1 MISEKQL
8 KILAFPYTKYEAII
22 CDGAIRSG
30 KSSIMMW
37 AFVKWGMM
45 NFDGQ
50 RFAICG
56 KSVDSCIKNVI
67 QPFLAMS
74 LARETYRLRWRRID
88 KVLEVQNG
96 NTTNLFE
103 VFGGK
108 DESSFALIQGRTL
121 AGVLLDEVALQPRSF
136 VEQALA
142 RCSVTGSRFWFNCNP
157 GPPSHWFYQEWI
169 KQTERHKALHLHFL
183 LEDNPALDPEIVERY
198 KNTYAGVF
206 YRRYILGEWCVAD
219 GLVYPMFDKSK
230 HIATEQYSGGVYYIS
245 IDYGTLNPTA
255 MGLWQLRNGK
265 AVMLKE
271 YYYDG
276 RKQKR
281 QKTDE
286 EYDIINSAM
295 IAPAKA
301 DKAMQETVAAKG
313 QTLNLLQNPILTD
326 SPIAEKVDEK
336 VFKAEENEDGI
347 TSIKLDVEKGYIDFI
362 MVDQRGEHTIR
373 NGIGEWMDGG
383 TTMTGNYLHHQYQNE
398 IEPYTAYGEWKDDTT
413 LQLTWRYP
421 SMAFVDT
428 VEITFSEDGSQMTM
442 VRSVNVNSGALVRPA
457 VTLKAE

>member
-219 GLVYPMFDKSK
+219 GLVYPMFDKAK
-230 HIATEQYSGGVYYIS
+230 HIATEQHSGGVYYIS

-286 EYDIINSAM
+286 EYADDLEAFAEGYQIERVIVDPSA
-295 IAPAKA
+295 ASFK
-301 DKAMQETVAAKG
+301 ETLRRRGKFSVMDANNAVLDG
-313 QTLNLLQNPILTD
+313 IRLTGSLLLAGRILFDASCENTFD
-326 SPIAEKVDEK
+326 EFGSYCWDEK
-336 VFKAEENEDGI
+336 KETDAVVKESDHAMDMIRYFAY
-347 TSIKLDVEKGYIDFI
+347 TI
-362 MVDQRGEHTIR
+362 MRRE
-373 NGIGEWMDGG
+373 
-383 TTMTGNYLHHQYQNE
+383 
-398 IEPYTAYGEWKDDTT
+398 
-413 LQLTWRYP
+413 
-421 SMAFVDT
+421 
-428 VEITFSEDGSQMTM
+428 
-442 VRSVNVNSGALVRPA
+442 VR
-457 VTLKAE
+457 

>member
-1 MISEKQL
+1 MISEKQM

-96 NTTNLFE
+96 NVTNLFE

-142 RCSVTGSRFWFNCNP
+142 RCSVSGSRFWFNCNP

-219 GLVYPMFDKSK
+219 GLVYPMFDKVK
-230 HIATEQYSGGVYYIS
+230 HIATEQHSGGVYYIS

-255 MGLWQLRNGK
+255 MGLWQLRGGK
-265 AVMLKE
+265 ATMLKE

-276 RKQKR
+276 RKQKH

-286 EYDIINSAM
+286 EYADDLEAFAEGYQIERVIVDPSA
-295 IAPAKA
+295 ASFK
-301 DKAMQETVAAKG
+301 ETLRRRGKFAVMDANNAVLDG
-313 QTLNLLQNPILTD
+313 IRLTGSLLLAGRILFDASCENTFD
-326 SPIAEKVDEK
+326 EFGSYCWDEK
-336 VFKAEENEDGI
+336 SQTDAVVKESDHAMDMIRYFVY
-347 TSIKLDVEKGYIDFI
+347 TI
-362 MVDQRGEHTIR
+362 MRRE
-373 NGIGEWMDGG
+373 
-383 TTMTGNYLHHQYQNE
+383 
-398 IEPYTAYGEWKDDTT
+398 
-413 LQLTWRYP
+413 
-421 SMAFVDT
+421 
-428 VEITFSEDGSQMTM
+428 
-442 VRSVNVNSGALVRPA
+442 VR
-457 VTLKAE
+457 

>member
-1 MISEKQL
+1 MISEKQM

-37 AFVKWGMM
+37 AFVKWGMI

-96 NTTNLFE
+96 NITNLFE

-219 GLVYPMFDKSK
+219 GLVYPMFDKTK
-230 HIATEQYSGGVYYIS
+230 HIATEQHSGGVYYIS

-286 EYDIINSAM
+286 EYADNLEAFAEGYQIERVIVDPSA
-295 IAPAKA
+295 ASFK
-301 DKAMQETVAAKG
+301 ETLRRRGKFAVMDANNAVLDG
-313 QTLNLLQNPILTD
+313 IRLTGSLLLAGRILFDASCENTFD
-326 SPIAEKVDEK
+326 EFGSYCWDEK
-336 VFKAEENEDGI
+336 KETDAVVKESDHAMDMIRYFAY
-347 TSIKLDVEKGYIDFI
+347 TI
-362 MVDQRGEHTIR
+362 MRRE
-373 NGIGEWMDGG
+373 
-383 TTMTGNYLHHQYQNE
+383 
-398 IEPYTAYGEWKDDTT
+398 
-413 LQLTWRYP
+413 
-421 SMAFVDT
+421 
-428 VEITFSEDGSQMTM
+428 
-442 VRSVNVNSGALVRPA
+442 VR
-457 VTLKAE
+457 

>member
-1 MISEKQL
+1 MISEKQM

-219 GLVYPMFDKSK
+219 GLVYPMFDKAK

-245 IDYGTLNPTA
+245 VDYGTLNPTA

-286 EYDIINSAM
+286 EYADDLEAFAEGYQIERVIVDPSA
-295 IAPAKA
+295 ASFK
-301 DKAMQETVAAKG
+301 ETLRRRGKFAVMDANNAVLDG
-313 QTLNLLQNPILTD
+313 IRLTGSLLLAGRILFDASCENTFD
-326 SPIAEKVDEK
+326 EFGSYCWDEK
-336 VFKAEENEDGI
+336 KETDAVVKESDHAMDMIRYFAY
-347 TSIKLDVEKGYIDFI
+347 TI
-362 MVDQRGEHTIR
+362 MRRE
-373 NGIGEWMDGG
+373 
-383 TTMTGNYLHHQYQNE
+383 
-398 IEPYTAYGEWKDDTT
+398 
-413 LQLTWRYP
+413 
-421 SMAFVDT
+421 
-428 VEITFSEDGSQMTM
+428 
-442 VRSVNVNSGALVRPA
+442 VR
-457 VTLKAE
+457 

>member
-1 MISEKQL
+1 MISEKQM

-96 NTTNLFE
+96 NVTNLFE

-219 GLVYPMFDKSK
+219 GLVYPMFDKAK
-230 HIATEQYSGGVYYIS
+230 HIATEQHSGGVYYIS

-255 MGLWQLRNGK
+255 MGLWQLRGGK

-286 EYDIINSAM
+286 EYADDLEAFAEGYQIERVIVDPSA
-295 IAPAKA
+295 ASFK
-301 DKAMQETVAAKG
+301 ETLRRRGKFAVMDANNAVLDG
-313 QTLNLLQNPILTD
+313 IRLTGSLLLAGRILFDASCENTFD
-326 SPIAEKVDEK
+326 EFGSYCWDEK
-336 VFKAEENEDGI
+336 KETDAVVKESDHAMDMIRYFAY
-347 TSIKLDVEKGYIDFI
+347 TI
-362 MVDQRGEHTIR
+362 MRRE
-373 NGIGEWMDGG
+373 
-383 TTMTGNYLHHQYQNE
+383 
-398 IEPYTAYGEWKDDTT
+398 
-413 LQLTWRYP
+413 
-421 SMAFVDT
+421 
-428 VEITFSEDGSQMTM
+428 
-442 VRSVNVNSGALVRPA
+442 VR
-457 VTLKAE
+457 

>member
-1 MISEKQL
+1 MISEKQM

-56 KSVDSCIKNVI
+56 KSVDSCIKNVV

-74 LARETYRLRWRRID
+74 LAHETYRLRWRRID

-96 NTTNLFE
+96 NVTNLFE

-121 AGVLLDEVALQPRSF
+121 AGVFLDEVALQPRSF

-219 GLVYPMFDKSK
+219 GLVYPMFDKAK
-230 HIATEQYSGGVYYIS
+230 HIATEQHSGGVYYIS

-276 RKQKR
+276 RKQKH

-286 EYDIINSAM
+286 EYADDLEAFAEGYQIERVIVDPSA
-295 IAPAKA
+295 ASFK
-301 DKAMQETVAAKG
+301 ETLRRRGKFAVMDANNAVLDG
-313 QTLNLLQNPILTD
+313 IRLTGSLLLAGRLLFDASCENTFD
-326 SPIAEKVDEK
+326 EFGSYCWDEK
-336 VFKAEENEDGI
+336 KETDAVVKESDHAMDMIRYFAY
-347 TSIKLDVEKGYIDFI
+347 TI
-362 MVDQRGEHTIR
+362 MRRE
-373 NGIGEWMDGG
+373 
-383 TTMTGNYLHHQYQNE
+383 
-398 IEPYTAYGEWKDDTT
+398 
-413 LQLTWRYP
+413 
-421 SMAFVDT
+421 
-428 VEITFSEDGSQMTM
+428 
-442 VRSVNVNSGALVRPA
+442 VR
-457 VTLKAE
+457 

>member
-1 MISEKQL
+1 MISEKQM

-96 NTTNLFE
+96 NITNLFE

-219 GLVYPMFDKSK
+219 GLVYPMFDEAK
-230 HIATEQYSGGVYYIS
+230 HIATEQHSGGVYYIS

-286 EYDIINSAM
+286 EYADDLEAFAEGYQIERVIVDPSA
-295 IAPAKA
+295 ASFK
-301 DKAMQETVAAKG
+301 ETLRRRGKFAVMDANNAVLDG
-313 QTLNLLQNPILTD
+313 IRLTGSLLLAGRILFDASCENTFD
-326 SPIAEKVDEK
+326 EFGSYCWDEK
-336 VFKAEENEDGI
+336 KETDAVVKESDHAMDMIRYFVY
-347 TSIKLDVEKGYIDFI
+347 TI
-362 MVDQRGEHTIR
+362 MRRE
-373 NGIGEWMDGG
+373 
-383 TTMTGNYLHHQYQNE
+383 
-398 IEPYTAYGEWKDDTT
+398 
-413 LQLTWRYP
+413 
-421 SMAFVDT
+421 
-428 VEITFSEDGSQMTM
+428 
-442 VRSVNVNSGALVRPA
+442 VR
-457 VTLKAE
+457 

>member
-142 RCSVTGSRFWFNCNP
+142 RCSVSGSRFWFNCNP
-157 GPPSHWFYQEWI
+157 GPPSHWFYREWI
-169 KQTERHKALHLHFL
+169 KQTKRHKALHLHFL

-230 HIATEQYSGGVYYIS
+230 HIATEQHSGGVYYIS

-286 EYDIINSAM
+286 EYADDLEAFAEGYQIERVIVDPSA
-295 IAPAKA
+295 ASFK
-301 DKAMQETVAAKG
+301 ETLRRRGKFAVMDANNAVLDG
-313 QTLNLLQNPILTD
+313 IRLTGSLLLAGRILFDASCENTFD
-326 SPIAEKVDEK
+326 EFGSYCWDEK
-336 VFKAEENEDGI
+336 KETDAVVKESDHAMDMIRYFAY
-347 TSIKLDVEKGYIDFI
+347 TI
-362 MVDQRGEHTIR
+362 MRRE
-373 NGIGEWMDGG
+373 
-383 TTMTGNYLHHQYQNE
+383 
-398 IEPYTAYGEWKDDTT
+398 
-413 LQLTWRYP
+413 
-421 SMAFVDT
+421 
-428 VEITFSEDGSQMTM
+428 
-442 VRSVNVNSGALVRPA
+442 VR
-457 VTLKAE
+457 

>member
-169 KQTERHKALHLHFL
+169 KQTKRHKALHLHFL
-183 LEDNPALDPEIVERY
+183 LEDNPTLDPEIVERY

-219 GLVYPMFDKSK
+219 GLVYPMFDKAK
-230 HIATEQYSGGVYYIS
+230 HIATEQHSGGVYYIS

-286 EYDIINSAM
+286 EYADDLEAFAEGYQIERVIVDPSA
-295 IAPAKA
+295 ASFK
-301 DKAMQETVAAKG
+301 ETLRRRGKFAVMDANNAVLDG
-313 QTLNLLQNPILTD
+313 IRLTGSLLLAGRILFDASCENTFD
-326 SPIAEKVDEK
+326 EFGSYCWDEK
-336 VFKAEENEDGI
+336 KETDAVVKESDHAMDMIRYFVY
-347 TSIKLDVEKGYIDFI
+347 TI
-362 MVDQRGEHTIR
+362 MRRE
-373 NGIGEWMDGG
+373 
-383 TTMTGNYLHHQYQNE
+383 
-398 IEPYTAYGEWKDDTT
+398 
-413 LQLTWRYP
+413 
-421 SMAFVDT
+421 
-428 VEITFSEDGSQMTM
+428 
-442 VRSVNVNSGALVRPA
+442 VR
-457 VTLKAE
+457 

>member
-142 RCSVTGSRFWFNCNP
+142 RCSVSGSRFWFNCNP

-286 EYDIINSAM
+286 EYADDLEAFAEGYQIERVIVDPSA
-295 IAPAKA
+295 ASFK
-301 DKAMQETVAAKG
+301 ETLRRRGKFAVMDANNAVLDG
-313 QTLNLLQNPILTD
+313 IRLTGSLLLAGRILFDD
-326 SPIAEKVDEK
+326 SCENTFDEFGSYCWDEK
-336 VFKAEENEDGI
+336 KETDAVVKESDHAMDMIRYFVY
-347 TSIKLDVEKGYIDFI
+347 TI
-362 MVDQRGEHTIR
+362 MRRE
-373 NGIGEWMDGG
+373 
-383 TTMTGNYLHHQYQNE
+383 
-398 IEPYTAYGEWKDDTT
+398 
-413 LQLTWRYP
+413 
-421 SMAFVDT
+421 
-428 VEITFSEDGSQMTM
+428 
-442 VRSVNVNSGALVRPA
+442 VR
-457 VTLKAE
+457 

>member
-142 RCSVTGSRFWFNCNP
+142 RCSVSGSRFWFNCNP

-230 HIATEQYSGGVYYIS
+230 HIATEQHSGGVYYIS

-286 EYDIINSAM
+286 EYADDLEAFAEGYQIERVIVDPSA
-295 IAPAKA
+295 ASFK
-301 DKAMQETVAAKG
+301 ETLRRRGKFAVMDANNAVLDG
-313 QTLNLLQNPILTD
+313 IRLTGSLLLAGRILFDASCENTFD
-326 SPIAEKVDEK
+326 EFGSYCWDEK
-336 VFKAEENEDGI
+336 KETDAVVKESDHAMDMIRYFAY
-347 TSIKLDVEKGYIDFI
+347 TI
-362 MVDQRGEHTIR
+362 MRRE
-373 NGIGEWMDGG
+373 
-383 TTMTGNYLHHQYQNE
+383 
-398 IEPYTAYGEWKDDTT
+398 
-413 LQLTWRYP
+413 
-421 SMAFVDT
+421 
-428 VEITFSEDGSQMTM
+428 
-442 VRSVNVNSGALVRPA
+442 VR
-457 VTLKAE
+457 

>member
-142 RCSVTGSRFWFNCNP
+142 RCSVSGSRFWFNCNP

-219 GLVYPMFDKSK
+219 GLVYPMFDKAK

-276 RKQKR
+276 RKRKR

-286 EYDIINSAM
+286 EYADDLEAFAEGYQIERVIVDPSA
-295 IAPAKA
+295 ASFK
-301 DKAMQETVAAKG
+301 ETLRRRGKFAVMDANNAVLDG
-313 QTLNLLQNPILTD
+313 IRLTGSLLLAGRILFDASCENTFD
-326 SPIAEKVDEK
+326 EFGSYCWDEK
-336 VFKAEENEDGI
+336 KETDAVVKESDHAMDMIRYFVY
-347 TSIKLDVEKGYIDFI
+347 TI
-362 MVDQRGEHTIR
+362 MRRE
-373 NGIGEWMDGG
+373 
-383 TTMTGNYLHHQYQNE
+383 
-398 IEPYTAYGEWKDDTT
+398 
-413 LQLTWRYP
+413 
-421 SMAFVDT
+421 
-428 VEITFSEDGSQMTM
+428 
-442 VRSVNVNSGALVRPA
+442 VR
-457 VTLKAE
+457 

>member
-1 MISEKQL
+1 MISEKQM

-169 KQTERHKALHLHFL
+169 KQTKRHKALHLHFL
-183 LEDNPALDPEIVERY
+183 LEDNPTLDPEIVERY

-219 GLVYPMFDKSK
+219 GLVYPMFDKAK
-230 HIATEQYSGGVYYIS
+230 HIATEQHSGGVYYIS

-286 EYDIINSAM
+286 EYADDLEAFAEGYQIERVIVDPSA
-295 IAPAKA
+295 ASFK
-301 DKAMQETVAAKG
+301 ETLRRRGKFAVMDANNAVLDG
-313 QTLNLLQNPILTD
+313 IRLTGSLLLAGRILFDASCENTFD
-326 SPIAEKVDEK
+326 EFGSYCWDEK
-336 VFKAEENEDGI
+336 KETDAVVKESDHAMDMIRYFVY
-347 TSIKLDVEKGYIDFI
+347 TI
-362 MVDQRGEHTIR
+362 MRRE
-373 NGIGEWMDGG
+373 
-383 TTMTGNYLHHQYQNE
+383 
-398 IEPYTAYGEWKDDTT
+398 
-413 LQLTWRYP
+413 
-421 SMAFVDT
+421 
-428 VEITFSEDGSQMTM
+428 
-442 VRSVNVNSGALVRPA
+442 VR
-457 VTLKAE
+457 

>member
-142 RCSVTGSRFWFNCNP
+142 RCSVSGS
-157 GPPSHWFYQEWI
+157 QEWI

-219 GLVYPMFDKSK
+219 GLVYPMFDKTK
-230 HIATEQYSGGVYYIS
+230 HIATEQHSGGVYYIS

-286 EYDIINSAM
+286 EYADDLEAFAEGYQIERVIVDPSA
-295 IAPAKA
+295 ASFK
-301 DKAMQETVAAKG
+301 ETLRRRGKFAVMDANNAVLDG
-313 QTLNLLQNPILTD
+313 IRLTGSLLLAGRILFDASCENTFD
-326 SPIAEKVDEK
+326 EFGSYCWDEK
-336 VFKAEENEDGI
+336 KETDAVVKESDHAMDMIRYFAY
-347 TSIKLDVEKGYIDFI
+347 TI
-362 MVDQRGEHTIR
+362 MRRE
-373 NGIGEWMDGG
+373 
-383 TTMTGNYLHHQYQNE
+383 
-398 IEPYTAYGEWKDDTT
+398 
-413 LQLTWRYP
+413 
-421 SMAFVDT
+421 
-428 VEITFSEDGSQMTM
+428 
-442 VRSVNVNSGALVRPA
+442 VR
-457 VTLKAE
+457 

>member
-74 LARETYRLRWRRID
+74 LACETYRLRWRRID

-96 NTTNLFE
+96 NITNLFE

-142 RCSVTGSRFWFNCNP
+142 RCSVSGSRFWFNCNP

-286 EYDIINSAM
+286 EYADDLEAFAEGYQIERVIVDPSA
-295 IAPAKA
+295 ASFK
-301 DKAMQETVAAKG
+301 ETLRRRGKFAVMDANNAVLDG
-313 QTLNLLQNPILTD
+313 IRLTGSLLLAGRILFDASCENTFD
-326 SPIAEKVDEK
+326 EFGSYCWDEK
-336 VFKAEENEDGI
+336 KETDAVVKESDHAMDMIRYFAY
-347 TSIKLDVEKGYIDFI
+347 TI
-362 MVDQRGEHTIR
+362 MRRE
-373 NGIGEWMDGG
+373 
-383 TTMTGNYLHHQYQNE
+383 
-398 IEPYTAYGEWKDDTT
+398 
-413 LQLTWRYP
+413 
-421 SMAFVDT
+421 
-428 VEITFSEDGSQMTM
+428 
-442 VRSVNVNSGALVRPA
+442 VR
-457 VTLKAE
+457 

>member
-1 MISEKQL
+1 MISEKQM

-30 KSSIMMW
+30 KSSIMTW

-96 NTTNLFE
+96 NITNLFE

-230 HIATEQYSGGVYYIS
+230 HIATEQHSGGVYYIS

-286 EYDIINSAM
+286 EYADDLEAFAEGYQIERVIADPSA
-295 IAPAKA
+295 ASFK
-301 DKAMQETVAAKG
+301 ETLRRRGKFAVMDANNAVLDG
-313 QTLNLLQNPILTD
+313 IRLTGSLLLAGRLLFDASCENTFD
-326 SPIAEKVDEK
+326 EFGSYCWDEK
-336 VFKAEENEDGI
+336 KETDAVVKESDHAMDMIRYFAY
-347 TSIKLDVEKGYIDFI
+347 TI
-362 MVDQRGEHTIR
+362 MRRE
-373 NGIGEWMDGG
+373 
-383 TTMTGNYLHHQYQNE
+383 
-398 IEPYTAYGEWKDDTT
+398 
-413 LQLTWRYP
+413 
-421 SMAFVDT
+421 
-428 VEITFSEDGSQMTM
+428 
-442 VRSVNVNSGALVRPA
+442 VR
-457 VTLKAE
+457 

>member
-96 NTTNLFE
+96 NITNLFE

-219 GLVYPMFDKSK
+219 GLVYPMFDKTK
-230 HIATEQYSGGVYYIS
+230 HIDTEQHSGGVYYIS

-286 EYDIINSAM
+286 EYADDLEAFAEGYQIERVIVDPSA
-295 IAPAKA
+295 ASFK
-301 DKAMQETVAAKG
+301 ETLRRRGKFAVMDANNAVLDG
-313 QTLNLLQNPILTD
+313 IRLTGSLLLAGRILFDASCENTFD
-326 SPIAEKVDEK
+326 EFGSYCWDEK
-336 VFKAEENEDGI
+336 KETDAVVKESDHAMDMIRYFVY
-347 TSIKLDVEKGYIDFI
+347 TI
-362 MVDQRGEHTIR
+362 MRRE
-373 NGIGEWMDGG
+373 
-383 TTMTGNYLHHQYQNE
+383 
-398 IEPYTAYGEWKDDTT
+398 
-413 LQLTWRYP
+413 
-421 SMAFVDT
+421 
-428 VEITFSEDGSQMTM
+428 
-442 VRSVNVNSGALVRPA
+442 VR
-457 VTLKAE
+457 

>member
-219 GLVYPMFDKSK
+219 GLVYPMFDKVK
-230 HIATEQYSGGVYYIS
+230 HVATEQHSGGVYYIS

-286 EYDIINSAM
+286 EYADDLEAFAEGYQIERVIVDPSA
-295 IAPAKA
+295 ASFK
-301 DKAMQETVAAKG
+301 ETLRRRGKFAVMDANNAVLDG
-313 QTLNLLQNPILTD
+313 IRLTGSLLLAGRILFDASCENTFD
-326 SPIAEKVDEK
+326 EFGSYCWDEK
-336 VFKAEENEDGI
+336 KETDAVVKESDHAMDMIRYFVY
-347 TSIKLDVEKGYIDFI
+347 TI
-362 MVDQRGEHTIR
+362 MRRE
-373 NGIGEWMDGG
+373 
-383 TTMTGNYLHHQYQNE
+383 
-398 IEPYTAYGEWKDDTT
+398 
-413 LQLTWRYP
+413 
-421 SMAFVDT
+421 
-428 VEITFSEDGSQMTM
+428 
-442 VRSVNVNSGALVRPA
+442 VR
-457 VTLKAE
+457 

>member
-1 MISEKQL
+1 MISEKQM

-96 NTTNLFE
+96 NITNLFE

-142 RCSVTGSRFWFNCNP
+142 RCSVSGSRFWFNCNP

-286 EYDIINSAM
+286 EYADDLEAFAEGYQIERVIVDPSA
-295 IAPAKA
+295 ASFK
-301 DKAMQETVAAKG
+301 ETLRRRGKFAVMDANNAVLDG
-313 QTLNLLQNPILTD
+313 IRLTGSLLLAGRILFDASCENTFD
-326 SPIAEKVDEK
+326 EFGSYCWDEK
-336 VFKAEENEDGI
+336 KETDAVVKESDHAMDMIRYFAY
-347 TSIKLDVEKGYIDFI
+347 TI
-362 MVDQRGEHTIR
+362 MRRE
-373 NGIGEWMDGG
+373 
-383 TTMTGNYLHHQYQNE
+383 
-398 IEPYTAYGEWKDDTT
+398 
-413 LQLTWRYP
+413 
-421 SMAFVDT
+421 
-428 VEITFSEDGSQMTM
+428 
-442 VRSVNVNSGALVRPA
+442 VR
-457 VTLKAE
+457 

>member
-1 MISEKQL
+1 MISEKQM

-142 RCSVTGSRFWFNCNP
+142 RCSVSGSRFWFNCNP

-219 GLVYPMFDKSK
+219 GLVYPMFDKAK

-286 EYDIINSAM
+286 EYADDLEAFAEGYQIERVIVDPSA
-295 IAPAKA
+295 ASFK
-301 DKAMQETVAAKG
+301 ETLRRRGKFAVMDANNAVLDG
-313 QTLNLLQNPILTD
+313 IRLTGSLLLAGRILFDASCENTFD
-326 SPIAEKVDEK
+326 EFGSYCWDEK
-336 VFKAEENEDGI
+336 KETDAVVKESDHAMDMIRYFVY
-347 TSIKLDVEKGYIDFI
+347 TI
-362 MVDQRGEHTIR
+362 MRRE
-373 NGIGEWMDGG
+373 
-383 TTMTGNYLHHQYQNE
+383 
-398 IEPYTAYGEWKDDTT
+398 
-413 LQLTWRYP
+413 
-421 SMAFVDT
+421 
-428 VEITFSEDGSQMTM
+428 
-442 VRSVNVNSGALVRPA
+442 VR
-457 VTLKAE
+457 

>member
-142 RCSVTGSRFWFNCNP
+142 RCSVSGSRFWFNCNP

-219 GLVYPMFDKSK
+219 GLVYPMFDKTK
-230 HIATEQYSGGVYYIS
+230 HIATEQHSGGVYYIS

-286 EYDIINSAM
+286 EYADDLEAFAEGYQIERVIVDPSA
-295 IAPAKA
+295 ASFK
-301 DKAMQETVAAKG
+301 ETLRRRGKFAVMDANNAVLDG
-313 QTLNLLQNPILTD
+313 IRLTGSLLLAGRILFDASCENTFD
-326 SPIAEKVDEK
+326 EFGSYCWDEK
-336 VFKAEENEDGI
+336 KETDAVVKESDHAMDMIRYFAY
-347 TSIKLDVEKGYIDFI
+347 TI
-362 MVDQRGEHTIR
+362 MRRE
-373 NGIGEWMDGG
+373 
-383 TTMTGNYLHHQYQNE
+383 
-398 IEPYTAYGEWKDDTT
+398 
-413 LQLTWRYP
+413 
-421 SMAFVDT
+421 
-428 VEITFSEDGSQMTM
+428 
-442 VRSVNVNSGALVRPA
+442 VR
-457 VTLKAE
+457 

>member
-142 RCSVTGSRFWFNCNP
+142 RCSVSGSRFWFNCNP

-219 GLVYPMFDKSK
+219 GLVYPMFDKAK
-230 HIATEQYSGGVYYIS
+230 HIATEQHSGGVYYIS

-286 EYDIINSAM
+286 EYADDLEAFAEGYQIERVIVDPSA
-295 IAPAKA
+295 ASFK
-301 DKAMQETVAAKG
+301 ETLRRRGKFAVMDANNAVLDG
-313 QTLNLLQNPILTD
+313 IRLTGSLLLAGRILFDASCENTFD
-326 SPIAEKVDEK
+326 EFGSYCWDEK
-336 VFKAEENEDGI
+336 KETDAV
-347 TSIKLDVEKGYIDFI
+347 IKESDHAMDMIRYFAYTI
-362 MVDQRGEHTIR
+362 MRRE
-373 NGIGEWMDGG
+373 
-383 TTMTGNYLHHQYQNE
+383 
-398 IEPYTAYGEWKDDTT
+398 
-413 LQLTWRYP
+413 
-421 SMAFVDT
+421 
-428 VEITFSEDGSQMTM
+428 
-442 VRSVNVNSGALVRPA
+442 VR
-457 VTLKAE
+457 

>member
-219 GLVYPMFDKSK
+219 GLVYPMFDKAK

-255 MGLWQLRNGK
+255 IGLWQLRNGK

-286 EYDIINSAM
+286 EYADDLEAFAEGYQIERVIVDPSA
-295 IAPAKA
+295 ASFK
-301 DKAMQETVAAKG
+301 ETLRRRGKFAVMDANNAVLDG
-313 QTLNLLQNPILTD
+313 IRLTGSLLLAGRILFDASCENTFD
-326 SPIAEKVDEK
+326 EFGSYCWDEK
-336 VFKAEENEDGI
+336 KETDAVVKESDHAMDMIRYFAY
-347 TSIKLDVEKGYIDFI
+347 TI
-362 MVDQRGEHTIR
+362 MRRE
-373 NGIGEWMDGG
+373 
-383 TTMTGNYLHHQYQNE
+383 
-398 IEPYTAYGEWKDDTT
+398 
-413 LQLTWRYP
+413 
-421 SMAFVDT
+421 
-428 VEITFSEDGSQMTM
+428 
-442 VRSVNVNSGALVRPA
+442 VR
-457 VTLKAE
+457 

>member
-169 KQTERHKALHLHFL
+169 KQTKRHKALHLHFL
-183 LEDNPALDPEIVERY
+183 LEDNPTLDPEIVERY

-219 GLVYPMFDKSK
+219 GLVYPMFDKAK
-230 HIATEQYSGGVYYIS
+230 HIATEQHSGGVYYIS

-276 RKQKR
+276 RKQKH

-286 EYDIINSAM
+286 EYADDLEAFAEGYQIERVIVDPSA
-295 IAPAKA
+295 ASFK
-301 DKAMQETVAAKG
+301 ETLRRRGKFAVMDANNAVLDG
-313 QTLNLLQNPILTD
+313 IRLTGSLLLAGRILFDASCENTFD
-326 SPIAEKVDEK
+326 EFGSYCWDEK
-336 VFKAEENEDGI
+336 KETDAVVKESDHAMDMIRYFAY
-347 TSIKLDVEKGYIDFI
+347 TI
-362 MVDQRGEHTIR
+362 MRRE
-373 NGIGEWMDGG
+373 
-383 TTMTGNYLHHQYQNE
+383 
-398 IEPYTAYGEWKDDTT
+398 
-413 LQLTWRYP
+413 
-421 SMAFVDT
+421 
-428 VEITFSEDGSQMTM
+428 
-442 VRSVNVNSGALVRPA
+442 VR
-457 VTLKAE
+457 

>member
-1 MISEKQL
+1 MISEKQM

-96 NTTNLFE
+96 NITNLFE

-108 DESSFALIQGRTL
+108 DESSFSLIQGRTL

-286 EYDIINSAM
+286 EYADDLEAFAEGYQIERVIVDPSA
-295 IAPAKA
+295 ASFK
-301 DKAMQETVAAKG
+301 ETLRRRGKFAVMDANNAVLDG
-313 QTLNLLQNPILTD
+313 IRLTGSLLLAGRILFDASCENTFD
-326 SPIAEKVDEK
+326 EFGSYCWDEK
-336 VFKAEENEDGI
+336 KETDAVVKESDHAMDMIRYFVY
-347 TSIKLDVEKGYIDFI
+347 TI
-362 MVDQRGEHTIR
+362 MRRE
-373 NGIGEWMDGG
+373 
-383 TTMTGNYLHHQYQNE
+383 
-398 IEPYTAYGEWKDDTT
+398 
-413 LQLTWRYP
+413 
-421 SMAFVDT
+421 
-428 VEITFSEDGSQMTM
+428 
-442 VRSVNVNSGALVRPA
+442 VR
-457 VTLKAE
+457 